1 MNLKSPIQN
10 SFFTHD
16 PIQTLARKCFF
27 LRHSLPLQVDKI
39 PSLSFHFRWIIL
51 IHQFEEGES
60 VLKKGGMPSLPFS
73 LFLFS
78 PPLSLPPSLSRSPL
92 SPSTHP
98 ASLLL
103 SLSPRLHDGVHA
115 EANHFRSFI
124 FYKIS

>member
-1 MNLKSPIQN
+1 MILM
-10 SFFTHD
+10 TD
-16 PIQTLARKCFF
+16 LG

-78 PPLSLPPSLSRSPL
+78 PRLSPSLSVT
-92 SPSTHP
+92 PS
-98 ASLLL
+98 S
-103 SLSPRLHDGVHA
+103 
-115 EANHFRSFI
+115 
-124 FYKIS
+124 